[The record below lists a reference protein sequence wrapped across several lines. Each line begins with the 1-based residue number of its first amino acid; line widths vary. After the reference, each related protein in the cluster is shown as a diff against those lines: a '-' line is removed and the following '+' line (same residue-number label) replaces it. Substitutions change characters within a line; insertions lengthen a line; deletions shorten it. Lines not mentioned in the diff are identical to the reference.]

1 MNWKPSPKSH
11 FASIGKMR
19 LTCNL
24 KEENS
29 YKLALKKA
37 ETRKSQG
44 EMIDEL
50 IERFIDEIM
59 PVENQYVGSGY
70 SKQNIEEL
78 GDKCQK
84 CGISSRDAR
93 LEIDHIKP
101 MSLFPE
107 LSQDE
112 NNLQILCSRC
122 NRRKGNKYIKDYRK
136 REPNHFRQ

>member
-1 MNWKPSPKSH
+1 MNWKPSPKSRWPG
-11 FASIGKMR
+11 IGKQR
-19 LTCNL
+19 GTFNL
-24 KEENS
+24 KEENCH
-29 YKLALKKA
+29 KLALKKS

-44 EMIDEL
+44 EIIDEL
-50 IERFIDEIM
+50 IERFVDEII

-78 GDKCQK
+78 GNKCQK

-107 LSQDE
+107 ASQDE
-112 NNLQILCSRC
+112 NNLQILCINC

-136 REPNHFRQ
+136 RGPNH